1 MRKDDAMHFVLQ
13 LIFAGVCVGAVYAL
27 IAMGL
32 SLTFWTTRTLNF
44 GQGSLLMTASVATVA
59 MLGAGMPAVLAV
71 PLGILLAGGLM
82 VVAERIA
89 IRPLLK
95 SGDSMGW
102 VVSTLGLG
110 IFLQGFVSS
119 VFGSQAIAF
128 PSLVFDSLDSVD
140 VAGVQVSSQYLAV
153 LALSLTLM
161 VAMELFL
168 RRSAWGRAV
177 RAVSHDADAAAL
189 AGIPVRRVIV
199 LSFVAS
205 GVLAGIAGVMVAQIT
220 GTVDPSFGFN
230 LMVLGFV
237 AAVFGGMGNTAGAL
251 VGGIALGVIEKLVG
265 GYVSTAAE
273 HGMAFAILM
282 VILAIRPQG
291 LFGRKEFTKV

>member
-1 MRKDDAMHFVLQ
+1 MHFLLQ
-13 LIFAGVCVGAVYAL
+13 LIFSGICVGAVYAL

-44 GQGSLLMTASVATVA
+44 GQGSLLMTASVATVTL
-59 MLGAGMPAVLAV
+59 LGAGLPVAVALLCGV
-71 PLGILLAGGLM
+71 LLAGALM
-82 VVAERIA
+82 ILAELIA

-95 SGDSMGW
+95 AGDSMGW
-102 VVSTLGLG
+102 VVSTLGFGL
-110 IFLQGFVSS
+110 FLQGFVSTY
-119 VFGSQAIAF
+119 FGSQAIAF
-128 PSLVFDSLDSVD
+128 PSLVFDALDFVD
-140 VAGVQVSSQYLAV
+140 IAGVQVSSQYLAV
-153 LALSLTLM
+153 LTLSLTLM
-161 VAMELFL
+161 VVMELFL

-189 AGIPVRRVIV
+189 AGIPVRRVV
-199 LSFVAS
+199 VVSFVAS

-237 AAVFGGMGNTAGAL
+237 AAVFGGMGNTLGAL

-273 HGMAFAILM
+273 HAMAFAILM
-282 VILAIRPQG
+282 VILAVRPQG